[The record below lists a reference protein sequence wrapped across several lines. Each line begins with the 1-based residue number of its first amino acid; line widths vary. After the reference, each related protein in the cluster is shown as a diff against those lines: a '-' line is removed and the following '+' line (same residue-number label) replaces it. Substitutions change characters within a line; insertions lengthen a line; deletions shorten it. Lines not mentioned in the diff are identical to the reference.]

1 MESKEMS
8 EIRFWWVRH
17 APVIGNNGCCYGN
30 NDVDCDT
37 SDVSSYKVLANILPK
52 NAITYSSHLT
62 RTIKTMEATIKE
74 GFQYKDYIVDS
85 NFGEQNLGEWQGL
98 KYEKLEEKTRE
109 LGVFHSTW
117 LCSPE
122 YTPPQGESYNN
133 LYKRVTKGINR
144 IIEKNKEGDII
155 IFSHGGPI
163 KAAIAQAT
171 KADPSYTLPFW
182 IDNLAVSRF
191 DFLDGVCRVRFINL
205 LPKIISDYSNVYE
218 RFI

>member
-1 MESKEMS
+1 MS

-30 NDVDCDT
+30 NDVDCDV
-37 SDVSSYKVLANILPK
+37 SDKDSYKVLANILPK
-52 NAITYSSHLT
+52 NASVYSSHLT
-62 RTIKTMEATIKE
+62 RTIKTMNAAVNE
-74 GFQYKDYIVDS
+74 GFNYKDYAVDS

-109 LGVFHSTW
+109 LGIFYSTW

-122 YTPPQGESYNN
+122 YTPLGGESYNN
-133 LYKRVTKGINR
+133 LYLRVTTAINK
-144 IIEKNKEGDII
+144 IIESKKEGDVV

-163 KAAIAQAT
+163 KAAIAHAI
-171 KADPSYTLPFW
+171 KVDPNYTLPFW

-191 DFLDGVCRVRFINL
+191 DFIEGICRVRFINL
-205 LPKIISDYSNVYE
+205 LPKIISNSSNVYE
-218 RFI
+218 RFK